1 MIPTI
6 AVSMGD
12 PGGIGPEVLVKALGD
27 TTLRARA
34 RWVVHGLQ
42 TPMTLAARAA
52 GIEPYWSL
60 HASSGPPPGI
70 PGVVLVDHEQLA
82 GPGPWPAHDDSRAGA
97 ASLAFLNAAIADAQR
112 PGPERARA
120 IVTGPISKAA
130 WALAGERRF
139 HGHTELLA
147 HRFGD
152 APHAMMFA
160 SPVLNVIL
168 VTAHVPL
175 ARVPGLLNPQHIA
188 RTIRL
193 GHDAMRT
200 LAGSSPR
207 IAVCGVNPHAGE
219 SGLLGDEDARLIA
232 PAIESA
238 KREGIDASGP
248 FPADTIFLR
257 ALSGSARRFDLVVAM
272 YHDQGL
278 IPLKLL
284 ARDTAVNMTVGL
296 PVPRTSPD
304 HGTAFDI
311 AGRNLADPGSMR
323 AACEMAVRL
332 A

>member
-1 MIPTI
+1 
-6 AVSMGD
+6 MGD
-12 PGGIGPEVLVKALGD
+12 PGGIGPEVLVKALSD
-27 TTLRARA
+27 ATLRSRA
-34 RWVVHGLQ
+34 RWVVQGLEG
-42 TPMTLAARAA
+42 PLALAAEASGVAPFWVREAPGTA
-52 GIEPYWSL
+52 G
-60 HASSGPPPGI
+60 A
-70 PGVVLVDHEQLA
+70 GVVLVDHEHDV
-82 GPGPWPAHDDSRAGA
+82 GPGPWPALDNARAGA
-97 ASLAFLNAAIADAQR
+97 ASLRFLDAAIADAR
-112 PGPERARA
+112 RAGPGRARA

-175 ARVPGLLNPQHIA
+175 ARVPGVLSTPHIA

-200 LAGSSPR
+200 LTGTRPR

-219 SGLLGDEDARLIA
+219 AGLLGDEDARVIA
-232 PAIESA
+232 PAIE
-238 KREGIDASGP
+238 RTRQEGIDVSGP

-257 ALSGSARRFDLVVAM
+257 ALAGPARRFDLVVAM

-311 AGRNLADPGSMR
+311 AGRDQADPGSMR
-323 AACEMAVRL
+323 AACEMALRL

>member
-1 MIPTI
+1 VTSTI

-12 PGGIGPEVLVKALGD
+12 PGGIGPEVLVKALSD
-27 TTLRARA
+27 ATLRTRA
-34 RWVVHGLQ
+34 RWLVHGLQ
-42 TPMTLAARAA
+42 GPLAAAALAA
-52 GIEPYWSL
+52 GIEPYWVRQGEGPA
-60 HASSGPPPGI
+60 HAGAGM
-70 PGVVLVDHEQLA
+70 VLVDHEAAL
-82 GPGPWPAHDDSRAGA
+82 GPGPWPARDNARAGA
-97 ASLAFLNAAIADAQR
+97 ATLRLLDAAIAEAQ
-112 PGPERARA
+112 GAGGGRARA

-130 WALAGERRF
+130 WSLAGEHRF
-139 HGHTELLA
+139 LGHTELLA

-160 SPVLNVIL
+160 SPVLHVIL

-175 ARVPGLLNPQHIA
+175 ASVPAMLSPQRIA

-200 LAGSSPR
+200 LTGASPR
-207 IAVCGVNPHAGE
+207 IAVCGLNPHAGE
-219 SGLLGDEDARLIA
+219 AGLLGDEDARVIA
-232 PAIESA
+232 PAIELA
-238 KREGIDASGP
+238 RQDGIDASGP

-257 ALSGSARRFDLVVAM
+257 ALAGAARRFDLVVAM

-311 AGRNLADPGSMR
+311 VGQNLADAGSMR
-323 AACEMAVRL
+323 AACEMALRL

>member
-1 MIPTI
+1 MTPTI
-6 AVSMGD
+6 AISMGD
-12 PGGIGPEVLVKALGD
+12 PGGVGPEVLVKALSD
-27 TTLRARA
+27 AALRSRA
-34 RWVVHGLQ
+34 RWVVQGLEN
-42 TPMTLAARAA
+42 PLALAAETA
-52 GIEPYWSL
+52 GVAPFWVRQAPES
-60 HASSGPPPGI
+60 AGPGM
-70 PGVVLVDHEQLA
+70 VLVDHEPGV
-82 GPGPWPAHDDSRAGA
+82 GPGPWPASDNARAGA
-97 ASLAFLNAAIADAQR
+97 ASLRFLDAAIAHAQR
-112 PGPERARA
+112 AGPDRARA
-120 IVTGPISKAA
+120 IVTGPISKAS
-130 WALAGERRF
+130 WALAGEMRF

-175 ARVPGLLNPQHIA
+175 AKVPGLLTTPRIA

-193 GHDAMRT
+193 GHEAMRT
-200 LAGSSPR
+200 LMGAAPR

-219 SGLLGDEDARLIA
+219 AGLLGDEDTRVIA
-232 PAIESA
+232 PAIELA
-238 KREGIDASGP
+238 GHDGLDVSGP
-248 FPADTIFLR
+248 FPADTVFLR
-257 ALSGSARRFDLVVAM
+257 ALAGPARRFDLVVAM

-311 AGRNLADPGSMR
+311 AGRNQADPGSMR
-323 AACEMAVRL
+323 AACEMALRL